1 MPGSTQGVWAPDI
14 VFHAGKFHIYYSFCS
29 PETPSQRTCAIG
41 LYTTPT
47 LDSTSPRYALKDE
60 GLVVTD
66 GGTGNLFSTIDP
78 GPIVDSAGNLWTAW
92 GSGFGHDFSKNQLWL
107 TRLDPATGLPLAS
120 DPAYHPPTTPGHP
133 LQTGRKEGAYLYE
146 RQGSFYLF
154 YNTGGC
160 CAGTASTYTIWVARA
175 PSITGPSRATRI
187 FFESHG
193 DIHGPGHMGIYDD
206 CGASR
211 FTYHYYPTAGS
222 ILGENELSWGADGWP
237 VAGAESTTPLKP
249 CGSNSGGGGGG
260 VIPGTGGGG
269 GGAVGG
275 RGAGAGRPRRQRFS
289 GRRGRS
295 QAATRRRHLGRPR
308 RFRSRRLGR
317 WRPARYGW

>member
-1 MPGSTQGVWAPDI
+1 MPASSTSITRSAARKRPHSAPARSA
-14 VFHAGKFHIYYSFCS
+14 FTS
-29 PETPSQRTCAIG
+29 
-41 LYTTPT
+41 TPT

-107 TRLDPATGLPLAS
+107 TRLDSATGLPLAS

-175 PSITGPSRATRI
+175 PSITGPFTGDKI

-260 VIPGTGGGG
+260 VIRWHRRRGWRRGRRP
-269 GGAVGG
+269 G
-275 RGAGAGRPRRQRFS
+275 RGAGGPRRRRSS
-289 GRRGRS
+289 GRRGRES
-295 QAATRRRHLGRPR
+295 GRRRRSRRHLGRQR
-308 RFRSRRLGR
+308 RFRSGRLRR
-317 WRPARYGW
+317 WQPARCGW